1 MARILFSPIGDTD
14 PIRNCYDGACLH
26 IVRHYHPDKVIL
38 FLTKSMS
45 DMERKNHCYSRAI
58 KHVAPKCQIEII
70 YTDIVAAHLYDSF
83 INILPSEVH
92 KINTGNDEILL
103 NLSSGTPQIKTMMAI
118 LSVENNLKG
127 IQVVS
132 PNKASN
138 SQTPHMTADDDVEA
152 IIANNFDDDP
162 EAENRCQEPPLRT
175 IRAFG
180 ERQRLLSLINMYEY
194 AGAYSLVKGSIN
206 ISQEVKDI
214 LRHAAL
220 RQKMLKTEARKIL
233 SAIDGIR
240 LFPNVSSIKNK
251 RQQESI
257 ENLLEYLLNV
267 VVMQY
272 KGYIGELLVKS
283 NSYLSEL
290 LQYHV
295 NNNSQLNLSNCMNGE
310 KLSAFKLQN
319 QYPELLEW
327 LDRDFSDGFKDSAP
341 NISVLC
347 TICYYIDE
355 KGLLNNQDA
364 YRQVA
369 DVLHKIA
376 DNDGFRKMR
385 NAAAHNIANTNEE
398 RLRSVIGVSSQEL
411 LHLLVRLSDIILPVD
426 AKKASNTYN
435 VLNRAI
441 EARLQA

>member
-1 MARILFSPIGDTD
+1 MARVLFSPIGDTD

-58 KHVAPKCQIEII
+58 KHVAPACQIEII
-70 YTDIVAAHLYDSF
+70 YTDIIAAHLYDSF

-92 KINTGNDEILL
+92 KINTGDDEILL

-118 LSVENNLKG
+118 LSVENNLRG

-152 IIANNFDDDP
+152 MLANNFDDDL

-180 ERQRLLSLINMYEY
+180 ERQRLLSLIDMYEY
-194 AGAYSLVKGSIN
+194 AGAYSLARGSSN
-206 ISQEVKDI
+206 VSQEVKDI
-214 LRHAAL
+214 LHHAVL
-220 RQKMLKTEARKIL
+220 RQKMLKTEARKVL
-233 SAIDGIR
+233 SSIDGIK
-240 LFPNVSSIKNK
+240 LFPNVSNIKNK
-251 RQQESI
+251 YQQEKA
-257 ENLLEYLLNV
+257 ENLIEYLLNV
-267 VVMQY
+267 VVTQH

-295 NNNSQLNLSNCMNGE
+295 NNNSQFNLRECMNGE
-310 KLSAFKLQN
+310 KLSASKLQY
-319 QYPELLEW
+319 QYPELLEC
-327 LDRDFSDGFKDSAP
+327 LNRDFADGFKDSAP
-341 NISVLC
+341 NISMLC
-347 TICYYIDE
+347 TICYYIDA
-355 KGLLNNQDA
+355 KGMLDNQDA
-364 YRQVA
+364 YGQVA

-398 RLRSVIGVSSQEL
+398 RLRSVVGISSQEL
-411 LHLLVRLSDIILPVD
+411 LHLLVKLSDIILPVD
-426 AKKASNTYN
+426 ARKASNIYN
-435 VLNRAI
+435 VLNHAI
-441 EARLQA
+441 EARLKA

>member
-26 IVRHYHPDKVIL
+26 IVRHYHPDKAIL

-58 KHVAPKCQIEII
+58 KHVAPACQIEII

-152 IIANNFDDDP
+152 IIVNNFDDDP
-162 EAENRCQEPPLRT
+162 ESENRCQEPPLRT

-214 LRHAAL
+214 LHHAVL
-220 RQKMLKTEARKIL
+220 RQKMLKTEARKVL

-251 RQQESI
+251 RQQENI

-267 VVMQY
+267 VVMQH

-295 NNNSQLNLSNCMNGE
+295 NNNSQLNLHDCMNGE

-319 QYPELLEW
+319 QYPELLGW
-327 LDRDFSDGFKDSAP
+327 LDRDFADGFKDNAP

-347 TICYYIDE
+347 TICYYID
-355 KGLLNNQDA
+355 KKCLLNNQDA
-364 YRQVA
+364 YGQVA
-369 DVLHKIA
+369 NVLHKIA

-411 LHLLVRLSDIILPVD
+411 LHLLVKLSDIILPVD
-426 AKKASNTYN
+426 AKKASNIYN
-435 VLNRAI
+435 VLNQAI

>member
-214 LRHAAL
+214 LRHAVL
-220 RQKMLKTEARKIL
+220 RQKMLKTEARKVL

-411 LHLLVRLSDIILPVD
+411 LHLLVKLSDIILPVD